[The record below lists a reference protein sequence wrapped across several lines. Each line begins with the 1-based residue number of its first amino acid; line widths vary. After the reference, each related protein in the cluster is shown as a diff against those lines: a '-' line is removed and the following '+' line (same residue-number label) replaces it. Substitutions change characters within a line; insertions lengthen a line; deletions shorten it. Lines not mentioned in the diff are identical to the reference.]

1 MITLEH
7 MYTNLNLDFSIILKN
22 APQTVTQK
30 DSVSRSMMIK
40 DNSRYFAFKG
50 KVFILVEES

>member
-1 MITLEH
+1 